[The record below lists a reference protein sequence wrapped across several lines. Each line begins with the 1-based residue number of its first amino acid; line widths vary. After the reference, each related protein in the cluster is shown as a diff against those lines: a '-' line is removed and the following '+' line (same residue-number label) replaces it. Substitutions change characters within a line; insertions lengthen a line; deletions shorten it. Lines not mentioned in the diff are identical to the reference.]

1 MKHLAI
7 AAVLMALVG
16 VASAAPHWQT
26 IEARIPTN
34 NPTTAVTG
42 TASPEGYVD
51 EIYIAIPASTTSR
64 VTVVSAPAVA
74 TGLPGTVLYTNAAV
88 TASGRVRTRVTQTD
102 SAGSNLSSL
111 TVAERFLCKG
121 DTLTLR
127 VEQASARTQVVFRA
141 WIKMD

>member
-1 MKHLAI
+1 MNHLAI
-7 AAVLMALVG
+7 LAALLALVG
-16 VASAAPHWQT
+16 AASAAPHWQP

-42 TASPEGYVD
+42 TAAPEGYVD
-51 EIYIAIPASTTSR
+51 EVYIEVPGSTTSR
-64 VTVVSAPAVA
+64 VTLVSAPAVA
-74 TGLPGTVLYTNAAV
+74 AGLTKTVLYTNGTV
-88 TASGRVRTRVTQTD
+88 TANARARTRVTQTD